1 MRHPGTGEQVLPIGR
16 SDVITALLAVKDF
29 TESDFLLMLTAD
41 GMIKK
46 TPLGRFEKMQASG
59 LSAIKLKV
67 RTQLWPMSWPSR
79 CRGCHL
85 ATHDMKTR
93 AWGHPAG
100 WRHAAVGRHVHC

>member
-1 MRHPGTGEQVLPIGR
+1 MLPIGR

-59 LSAIKLKV
+59 LNAIKLRV
-67 RTQLWPMSWPSR
+67 RCRRLSVLWPAR
-79 CRGCHL
+79 HRGGVAALQVQQCRPVSG
-85 ATHDMKTR
+85 KTS
-93 AWGHPAG
+93 AG
-100 WRHAAVGRHVHC
+100 WRHAAVGGHVHCR